1 MEDFGRAKECF
12 FRTFLELPHGIPDEK
27 TFARVFSWI
36 EPGVLLS
43 GLQTWLMGVNEA
55 SGRTIHID
63 GKTIRG
69 SAGQGQNGVHIV
81 SAWVSAQNMVL
92 GQVKTGEKSNEITA
106 IPELLETL
114 EVNGDTITIDAMGCQ
129 TDIAAKIREKEA
141 DYVLSVKENQPTLY
155 REIKEYFEYV
165 EEDWG
170 RNPPTDVWRS
180 GLEKKNHGRQ
190 ESREVLTEEDI
201 GWLNGKEKWKDLRT
215 IILYRRRSE
224 EKGKT
229 TVDSHYYISN
239 RALDAEEAAH
249 IIRGHWSIE
258 NGLHWFL
265 DVCFGEDSCRA
276 RTNHAAENL
285 NVLRKAALHLL
296 RKTAVPEK
304 RFSVRRKMFRATF
317 SDDFLY
323 HALFG

>member
-1 MEDFGRAKECF
+1 M
-12 FRTFLELPHGIPDEK
+12 
-27 TFARVFSWI
+27 RV
-36 EPGVLLS
+36 
-43 GLQTWLMGVNEA
+43 NKA

-63 GKTIRG
+63 GKTIYG
-69 SAGQGQNGVHIV
+69 SASKGWNGVHIV
-81 SAWVSAQNMVL
+81 SAWVSAQNIVL

-106 IPELLETL
+106 IPELLDSL
-114 EVNGDTITIDAMGCQ
+114 EVKGDTITIDAMGCQ
-129 TDIAAKIREKEA
+129 RDRAAKIREQGA
-141 DYVLSVKENQPTLY
+141 NYVLSVKENQPTVY
-155 REIKEYFEYV
+155 QEIKEYFECV
-165 EEDWG
+165 EEDWE

-180 GLEKKNHGRQ
+180 GLEKNHGRQ

-201 GWLNGKEKWKDLRT
+201 SWLNGKEQWKDIRT
-215 IILYRRRSE
+215 IIWYRRRSE
-224 EKGKT
+224 EEGKP
-229 TVDSHYYISN
+229 TVDNHDYISN
-239 RALDAEEAAH
+239 RGLDAEEAAH

-265 DVCFGEDSCRA
+265 DVCFGEDACRA

-304 RFSVRRKMFRATF
+304 RFSVRRKMFRAAF